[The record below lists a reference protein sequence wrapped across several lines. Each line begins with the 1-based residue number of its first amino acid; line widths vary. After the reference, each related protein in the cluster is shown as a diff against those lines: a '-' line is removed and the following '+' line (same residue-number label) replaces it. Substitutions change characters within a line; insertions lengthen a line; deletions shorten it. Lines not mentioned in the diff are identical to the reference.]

1 MRLRYCCFLILI
13 FSFIKAEG
21 RIGAGISTSF
31 NQILS
36 YKRDAFRLYPPIA
49 KPIYFLPIIICAA
62 DLNNFTLNGSIG
74 LYKTNFIYHYEY
86 SSFFEYFYFQNSHL
100 SFSFGV
106 DYKAVK
112 KEKSNVFFGIEN
124 IIEYSY
130 NATLK
135 NDYMITVAKKNRLSF
150 NQYLIGLRFGYEQML
165 KSSLSLKFLV
175 HYSSYPVTRKSIVNE
190 SFYYNSLGLS
200 VALVK
205 LF

>member
-1 MRLRYCCFLILI
+1 MINKVL
-13 FSFIKAEG
+13 
-21 RIGAGISTSF
+21 
-31 NQILS
+31 
-36 YKRDAFRLYPPIA
+36 
-49 KPIYFLPIIICAA
+49 
-62 DLNNFTLNGSIG
+62 
-74 LYKTNFIYHYEY
+74 
-86 SSFFEYFYFQNSHL
+86 QNSHL

-112 KEKSNVFFGIEN
+112 KGNSNVFLGIEN

-165 KSSLSLKFLV
+165 KSSLSLKFLI
-175 HYSSYPVTRKSIVNE
+175 HYSSYPVTRKSVVNE
-190 SFYYNSLGLS
+190 SFYYNSLGLA